1 MLFLVSTPMS
11 LLGLIPG
18 LLPLVILFQE
28 PINLLMIGAGY
39 LLVKQFPDQALLI
52 WAALLF

>member
-52 WAALLF
+52 WTALLF